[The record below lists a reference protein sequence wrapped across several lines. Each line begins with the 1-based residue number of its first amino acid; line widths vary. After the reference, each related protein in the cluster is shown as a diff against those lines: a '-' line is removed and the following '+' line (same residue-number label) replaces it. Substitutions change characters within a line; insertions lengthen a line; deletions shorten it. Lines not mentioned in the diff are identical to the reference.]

1 MKDKGLNRRQFLHSS
16 GLAVA
21 GAAAAGAVTMIVDAD
36 GAWALSLDALDRHTG
51 ETLVGVC
58 RQMYPHDAIGD
69 VYYARVVEALDK
81 KAAGDPAVGKLLENG
96 VGELDGMFNIR
107 WLDLSDGLQLEA
119 LKRIESGGFFQ
130 TVRGTTVGT
139 LYNDPLLWRHFGY
152 EGSSWEYGGYIERG
166 FNDLGWLPDV

>member
-1 MKDKGLNRRQFLHSS
+1 MKNKGLNRRQFLHTS

-21 GAAAAGAVTMIVDAD
+21 GAAAASTVTMIVDAN
-36 GAWALSLDALDRHTG
+36 GAWALSLGALDRHTG
-51 ETLVGVC
+51 ETLVKVC
-58 RQMYPHDAIGD
+58 RQIYPHDSVGD
-69 VYYARVVEALDK
+69 IYYARVVEGLDQ
-81 KAAGDPAVGKLLENG
+81 KAAGDASVAKLLTDG
-96 VGELDGMFNIR
+96 VGELDGTFNIR

-119 LKRIESGGFFQ
+119 LKRIEDGAFFQ

-152 EGSSWEYGGYIERG
+152 EGASWEFGGYIDRG